1 MVSVGVA
8 WELHRSCCKRG
19 VYSWAFLGEDKA
31 KMMSSA
37 ATVRAQVEA
46 ALAGR
51 IPGALTPVAKT
62 VREGLATGVTAVDE
76 VLEGGLPVGA
86 VTEMIGAECS
96 GRTALALS
104 FVAGVTRA
112 ERVCAWVDVSDAL
125 SPESA
130 AAAGVDLR
138 RMLWVRCGVVAKT
151 GAERRGDFKLAEK
164 YFAAPVVTK
173 GLHGGG
179 FGPHPRM
186 EVKGMP
192 EGVGDLLRPFA
203 PRCAEPQRRV
213 RAEREMVEAPGG
225 WGSRAEAKSG
235 GVSVWG
241 RMEQAMRVTDLLLQG
256 GGFSAIVLDMGS
268 LAPEQVSRIP
278 LATWFRYAAAAE
290 RSRASVVLLTQH
302 GCSKSS
308 AGLVLRLSAAEARG
322 EGTVLGGLRCSVEV
336 SRQRSVETK
345 VVELKKPARRVNA
358 AEWMS
363 RATWAGVR

>member
-1 MVSVGVA
+1 M
-8 WELHRSCCKRG
+8 HRSGCKRG
-19 VYSWAFLGEDKA
+19 LYSAGLVGEDKA

-46 ALAGR
+46 ALAER

-62 VREGLATGVTAVDE
+62 IREGLATGVAAVDE

-86 VTEMIGAECS
+86 VTEVIGAECS

-130 AAAGVDLR
+130 AAAGVELK
-138 RMLWVRCGVVAKT
+138 RMLWVRCGVAASTRKVEA
-151 GAERRGDFKLAEK
+151 GSSRGDFKLAEK
-164 YFAAPVVTK
+164 YFAAPVVKK

-179 FGPHPRM
+179 CGPHPRM
-186 EVKGMP
+186 EVKGMS
-192 EGVGDLLRPFA
+192 EGVGALLRPYA
-203 PRCAEPQRRV
+203 PRCAEPQRR
-213 RAEREMVEAPGG
+213 ERGRGERVEAVGG
-225 WGSRAEAKSG
+225 WGARAEVRGG
-235 GVSVWG
+235 GVSVWA
-241 RMEQAMRVTDLLLQG
+241 RMEQAMRVTDLLLQA

-308 AGLVLRLSAAEARG
+308 AGLVLRLGASEARG
-322 EGTVLGGLRCSVEV
+322 EGTVLGGLRCRVEV
-336 SRQRSVETK
+336 SRQRSVEAK

>member
-1 MVSVGVA
+1 M
-8 WELHRSCCKRG
+8 R
-19 VYSWAFLGEDKA
+19 
-31 KMMSSA
+31 SA

-46 ALAGR
+46 SLAER
-51 IPGALTPVAKT
+51 IPGALTPVPKT
-62 VREGLATGVTAVDE
+62 IREVMATGVAAVDE

-138 RMLWVRCGVVAKT
+138 RMLWVRCGVVAGPKV
-151 GAERRGDFKLAEK
+151 GAGVRGDFKLAEK

-179 FGPHPRM
+179 HGPHPRM
-186 EVKGMP
+186 EVRGLS
-192 EGVGDLLRPFA
+192 EGVGALLREEA
-203 PRCAEPQRRV
+203 RVGARCAEPVRRV
-213 RAEREMVEAPGG
+213 RERGERVEAVG
-225 WGSRAEAKSG
+225 WPAKTEVRGG

-241 RMEQAMRVTDLLLQG
+241 RMEQAMRVTDLLLQA

-290 RSRASVVLLTQH
+290 RSRSSVVLLTQH

-308 AGLVLRLSAAEARG
+308 AGLVLRMRAGEASG
-322 EGTVLGGLRCSVEV
+322 EATVLGGLRCSVEV
-336 SRQRSVETK
+336 SRQMGLDAAQKESAK
-345 VVELKKPARRVNA
+345 VVELRKRPQRVSGA
-358 AEWMS
+358 AWES
-363 RATWAGVR
+363 RAVWAGVR

>member
-1 MVSVGVA
+1 
-8 WELHRSCCKRG
+8 LHHFDCKRWLYRWG
-19 VYSWAFLGEDKA
+19 TVGEDKA

-62 VREGLATGVTAVDE
+62 IREVLATGVAAVDE

-138 RMLWVRCGVVAKT
+138 RMLWVRCGVVAAARGSV
-151 GAERRGDFKLAEK
+151 GAGEKFKLAEK
-164 YFAAPVVTK
+164 YFAAPVVKK

-186 EVKGMP
+186 EVKGLSD
-192 EGVGDLLRPFA
+192 GVGALLRPFA

-213 RAEREMVEAPGG
+213 SREKEMVEAVGG
-225 WGSRAEAKSG
+225 WSVKGEVRNG
-235 GVSVWG
+235 GGSVWA
-241 RMEQAMRVTDLLLQG
+241 RMEQAMRVTDLLLQA
-256 GGFSAIVLDMGS
+256 GGFGAIVLDMGS

-290 RSRASVVLLTQH
+290 RSRACVVLLTQH

-308 AGLVLRLSAAEARG
+308 AGLVLRLSAAEAEG
-322 EGTVLGGLRCSVEV
+322 EGTVLGGLSCRVEV
-336 SRQRSVETK
+336 SRQRSMEAAK
-345 VVELKKPARRVNA
+345 VVAMKRPAQRVSGVA
-358 AEWMS
+358 WES
-363 RATWAGVR
+363 RTTWAGGRG

>member
-1 MVSVGVA
+1 
-8 WELHRSCCKRG
+8 
-19 VYSWAFLGEDKA
+19 
-31 KMMSSA
+31 MSSA

-51 IPGALTPVAKT
+51 IPGALTPVAKAI
-62 VREGLATGVTAVDE
+62 REVMPTGVGAVDE

-130 AAAGVDLR
+130 AAAGVDLK
-138 RMLWVRCGVVAKT
+138 RMLWVRCGVVATKKV
-151 GAERRGDFKLAEK
+151 EVRENFKLTEK

-179 FGPHPRM
+179 HGPHPRM
-186 EVKGMP
+186 EVKGMSD
-192 EGVGDLLRPFA
+192 GVGALLRESYA
-203 PRCAEPQRRV
+203 IGPRCAEAQRR
-213 RAEREMVEAPGG
+213 ERGRGERVEAVCG
-225 WGSRAEAKSG
+225 WAKGAEVRSG

-241 RMEQAMRVTDLLLQG
+241 RMEQAMRVTDLLLQA

-290 RSRASVVLLTQH
+290 RSRSSVVLLTQH

-322 EGTVLGGLRCSVEV
+322 EGTVLGGLSCLVEV
-336 SRQRSVETK
+336 SRQRSVEAAK
-345 VVELKKPARRVNA
+345 VVELRKTPRRTSE

-363 RATWAGVR
+363 RMTWAGVR

>member
-1 MVSVGVA
+1 
-8 WELHRSCCKRG
+8 
-19 VYSWAFLGEDKA
+19 
-31 KMMSSA
+31 MMSSA

-46 ALAGR
+46 ALAER
-51 IPGALTPVAKT
+51 IPGALTPVPKT
-62 VREGLATGVTAVDE
+62 IREVMATGVAAVDE

-138 RMLWVRCGVVAKT
+138 RMLWVRCGVVT
-151 GAERRGDFKLAEK
+151 GPKVGAGVRGDFKLAEK

-179 FGPHPRM
+179 HGPHPRM

-192 EGVGDLLRPFA
+192 EGVGDLLRPYA

-213 RAEREMVEAPGG
+213 SREREQVEAVSA
-225 WGSRAEAKSG
+225 WRVKSEARDG

-241 RMEQAMRVTDLLLQG
+241 RMEQAMRVTDLLLQA

-290 RSRASVVLLTQH
+290 RSRTSVVLLTQH

-308 AGLVLRLSAAEARG
+308 AGLVLRLAAAEATG

-336 SRQRSVETK
+336 SRQRSVEAK
-345 VVELKKPARRVNA
+345 VVELKRPAQRVTA
-358 AEWMS
+358 ASWMS
-363 RATWAGVR
+363 RATWAGVRG

>member
-1 MVSVGVA
+1 
-8 WELHRSCCKRG
+8 
-19 VYSWAFLGEDKA
+19 
-31 KMMSSA
+31 MMSSA

-51 IPGALTPVAKT
+51 IPGALTPAAKT
-62 VREGLATGVTAVDE
+62 IREVMPTGVAAVDE

-130 AAAGVDLR
+130 AAAGVELKR
-138 RMLWVRCGVVAKT
+138 LLWVRCGVAATKKSV
-151 GAERRGDFKLAEK
+151 GARENFKLAEK

-186 EVKGMP
+186 EVKGLSD
-192 EGVGDLLRPFA
+192 GVGALLREEVRVGA
-203 PRCAEPQRRV
+203 RCAEPVRR
-213 RAEREMVEAPGG
+213 ERGRGERVEAVGG
-225 WGSRAEAKSG
+225 WGVKSEARVA

-241 RMEQAMRVTDLLLQG
+241 RMEQAMRVTDLLLQA

-308 AGLVLRLSAAEARG
+308 AGLVLRLSAGEAEG
-322 EGTVLGGLRCSVEV
+322 ESTVLGGLSCSVEV
-336 SRQRSVETK
+336 SRQRSVEAK
-345 VVELKKPARRVNA
+345 VVELRKPPRRVSEA
-358 AEWMS
+358 AWVS
-363 RATWAGVR
+363 RATWAEVR

>member
-1 MVSVGVA
+1 
-8 WELHRSCCKRG
+8 
-19 VYSWAFLGEDKA
+19 
-31 KMMSSA
+31 MSSA

-51 IPGALTPVAKT
+51 IPGALSPGPKT
-62 VREGLATGVTAVDE
+62 IREVMPTGVEAVDE

-104 FVAGVTRA
+104 FVACVTRE

-138 RMLWVRCGVVAKT
+138 RMLWVRCGVTATAQKM
-151 GAERRGDFKLAEK
+151 GARANFRLAEK
-164 YFAAPVVTK
+164 YFAAPVVKK

-179 FGPHPRM
+179 HGPHPRM
-186 EVKGMP
+186 EVKGLSA
-192 EGVGDLLRPFA
+192 GVGALLREEA
-203 PRCAEPQRRV
+203 RVGARCAEPMRRV
-213 RAEREMVEAPGG
+213 RKEPQRVDAVG
-225 WGSRAEAKSG
+225 WSTKGEEGRGE

-268 LAPEQVSRIP
+268 LAPEHVSRIP

-290 RSRASVVLLTQH
+290 RSRTSVVLLTQH

-308 AGLVLRLSAAEARG
+308 AGLVLRLRAGEVSGEA
-322 EGTVLGGLRCSVEV
+322 TVLGGLRCSVEV
-336 SRQRSVETK
+336 SRQRSVAAK
-345 VVELKKPARRVNA
+345 VVELRKRPQRLNA
-358 AEWMS
+358 ATWTS
-363 RATWAGVR
+363 RTSWAGVR

>member
-1 MVSVGVA
+1 MA
-8 WELHRSCCKRG
+8 E
-19 VYSWAFLGEDKA
+19 
-31 KMMSSA
+31 
-37 ATVRAQVEA
+37 
-46 ALAGR
+46 R

-62 VREGLATGVTAVDE
+62 IREVMATGVAAVDE
-76 VLEGGLPVGA
+76 VLDGGLPVGA

-130 AAAGVDLR
+130 AAAGVELK
-138 RMLWVRCGVVAKT
+138 RMLWVRCGVV
-151 GAERRGDFKLAEK
+151 ERKVGVGSSQGKFKLAEK
-164 YFAAPVVTK
+164 YFAPPVVMK

-179 FGPHPRM
+179 CGPHPRM

-192 EGVGDLLRPFA
+192 EGVGELLRPYA

-213 RAEREMVEAPGG
+213 SREKERVEAPGG
-225 WGSRAEAKSG
+225 WGARDEVRAG

-241 RMEQAMRVTDLLLQG
+241 RMEQAMRVTDLLLQA

-308 AGLVLRLSAAEARG
+308 AGLVLRLAAAEARG

-336 SRQRSVETK
+336 SRQRSVEAK
-345 VVELKKPARRVNA
+345 VISMRRPAQRVNA

>member
-1 MVSVGVA
+1 M
-8 WELHRSCCKRG
+8 
-19 VYSWAFLGEDKA
+19 
-31 KMMSSA
+31 
-37 ATVRAQVEA
+37 
-46 ALAGR
+46 AGR

-62 VREGLATGVTAVDE
+62 IREVMPTGVAAVDE

-138 RMLWVRCGVVAKT
+138 RMLWVRCGVVAKKSV
-151 GAERRGDFKLAEK
+151 GARGDFKLAEK
-164 YFAAPVVTK
+164 YFAAPVVKK

-179 FGPHPRM
+179 HGTHPRM
-186 EVKGMP
+186 EVKGMS
-192 EGVGDLLRPFA
+192 EGVGALLRESGA
-203 PRCAEPQRRV
+203 VAHRCAEAQRR
-213 RAEREMVEAPGG
+213 ERGRGERVEAVG
-225 WGSRAEAKSG
+225 WVAKGVAKSG

-241 RMEQAMRVTDLLLQG
+241 RMEQAMRVTDLLLQA
-256 GGFSAIVLDMGS
+256 GGFGAIVLDMGS

-290 RSRASVVLLTQH
+290 RSRSSVVLLTQH
-302 GCSKSS
+302 TCSKSS
-308 AGLVLRLSAAEARG
+308 AGLVLRMTADEAKG

-336 SRQRSVETK
+336 SRQRGLDVAKRESK
-345 VVELKKPARRVNA
+345 VVTMKKPSQRVNGVA
-358 AEWMS
+358 WSS
-363 RATWAGVR
+363 RTVWAGVR

>member
-1 MVSVGVA
+1 M
-8 WELHRSCCKRG
+8 R
-19 VYSWAFLGEDKA
+19 
-31 KMMSSA
+31 SA

-46 ALAGR
+46 ALAER
-51 IPGALTPVAKT
+51 IPGALTPVPKT
-62 VREGLATGVTAVDE
+62 IREVMATGVAAVDE

-138 RMLWVRCGVVAKT
+138 RMLWVRCGVVT
-151 GAERRGDFKLAEK
+151 GPKVGAGVRGDFKLAEK
-164 YFAAPVVTK
+164 YFAAPVVK
-173 GLHGGG
+173 RGLHGGG
-179 FGPHPRM
+179 HGTHPRT
-186 EVKGMP
+186 EVTGLS
-192 EGVGDLLRPFA
+192 EWVGALLREEA
-203 PRCAEPQRRV
+203 RVGARCAEPVRRV
-213 RAEREMVEAPGG
+213 RERGERVEAVG
-225 WGSRAEAKSG
+225 WPAKTEVRGG

-241 RMEQAMRVTDLLLQG
+241 RMEQAMRVTDLLLQA

-290 RSRASVVLLTQH
+290 RSRSSVVLLTQH

-308 AGLVLRLSAAEARG
+308 AGLVLRMSAGGVESEA
-322 EGTVLGGLRCSVEV
+322 TVLGGLRCSVEV
-336 SRQRSVETK
+336 SRQRGLDAAQKESAK
-345 VVELKKPARRVNA
+345 VVELRKRPQRVSGA
-358 AEWMS
+358 AWES
-363 RATWAGVR
+363 RTSWAGVR

>member
-1 MVSVGVA
+1 
-8 WELHRSCCKRG
+8 
-19 VYSWAFLGEDKA
+19 
-31 KMMSSA
+31 
-37 ATVRAQVEA
+37 
-46 ALAGR
+46 
-51 IPGALTPVAKT
+51 
-62 VREGLATGVTAVDE
+62 
-76 VLEGGLPVGA
+76 
-86 VTEMIGAECS
+86 MIGAECS

-130 AAAGVDLR
+130 AAAGVELK
-138 RMLWVRCGVVAKT
+138 RMLWVRCGVAAVKKDV
-151 GAERRGDFKLAEK
+151 GAGSSSGEFKLPEK
-164 YFAAPVVTK
+164 YFAAPVVKK

-179 FGPHPRM
+179 HGPHPRM

-192 EGVGDLLRPFA
+192 EGVGDLLREDARVGVRDAGICGGPPVPAMKPPARMGHPFA
-203 PRCAEPQRRV
+203 EDHV
-213 RAEREMVEAPGG
+213 VG
-225 WGSRAEAKSG
+225 WGVRNEVRGG

-308 AGLVLRLSAAEARG
+308 AGLVLRLRAGEARG
-322 EGTVLGGLRCSVEV
+322 EATVLGGLSCSVEV
-336 SRQRSVETK
+336 SRQRSVESAVK
-345 VVELKKPARRVNA
+345 VVELRKPPRRVSA

-363 RATWAGVR
+363 RTTWAGVR

>member
-1 MVSVGVA
+1 
-8 WELHRSCCKRG
+8 
-19 VYSWAFLGEDKA
+19 
-31 KMMSSA
+31 MSSA

-46 ALAGR
+46 ALAER

-62 VREGLATGVTAVDE
+62 IREVMATGVAAVDE

-96 GRTALALS
+96 GRTGLALS

-138 RMLWVRCGVVAKT
+138 RMLWVRCGVTAGVKQV
-151 GAERRGDFKLAEK
+151 GGRENFKLAEK
-164 YFAAPVVTK
+164 YFAAPVVKK

-179 FGPHPRM
+179 HGTHPRM
-186 EVKGMP
+186 EVKGMS
-192 EGVGDLLRPFA
+192 EGVGALLREEA
-203 PRCAEPQRRV
+203 RVGARCAEPVRR
-213 RAEREMVEAPGG
+213 ERGRGERVEAVGWSAKGEVRGG
-225 WGSRAEAKSG
+225 G

-241 RMEQAMRVTDLLLQG
+241 RMEQAMRVTELLLQG

-308 AGLVLRLSAAEARG
+308 AGLVLRMRAGEARG
-322 EGTVLGGLRCSVEV
+322 EGTLMGGLRCSVEV
-336 SRQRSVETK
+336 SRQRSVEAK
-345 VVELKKPARRVNA
+345 VVAMKRPVQRVSGA
-358 AEWMS
+358 AWVS
-363 RATWAGVR
+363 RATWAGVQ

>member
-1 MVSVGVA
+1 M
-8 WELHRSCCKRG
+8 HRSGCKRG
-19 VYSWAFLGEDKA
+19 VYRWAFLGEDKA

-46 ALAGR
+46 ALAER

-62 VREGLATGVTAVDE
+62 IREVMATGVAAVDE

-138 RMLWVRCGVVAKT
+138 RMLWVRCGVVT
-151 GAERRGDFKLAEK
+151 GPKVGAGVRGDFKLAEK
-164 YFAAPVVTK
+164 YFAAPVVK
-173 GLHGGG
+173 RGLHGGG
-179 FGPHPRM
+179 HGTHPRM
-186 EVKGMP
+186 EVKGLSD
-192 EGVGDLLRPFA
+192 GVGALLREEA
-203 PRCAEPQRRV
+203 RVGARCAEPVRRV
-213 RAEREMVEAPGG
+213 RGERQPVEAVAA
-225 WGSRAEAKSG
+225 WGAKSEVRGG

-290 RSRASVVLLTQH
+290 RSRTSVVLLTQH

-308 AGLVLRLSAAEARG
+308 AGLVLRLAAAEATG

-336 SRQRSVETK
+336 SRQRSVEAK
-345 VVELKKPARRVNA
+345 VVELKRPAQRVNA
-358 AEWMS
+358 ASWMS
-363 RATWAGVR
+363 RATWAGVRG

>member
-1 MVSVGVA
+1 
-8 WELHRSCCKRG
+8 
-19 VYSWAFLGEDKA
+19 
-31 KMMSSA
+31 MMSSA

-46 ALAGR
+46 ALAER
-51 IPGALTPVAKT
+51 IPGALTPVPKT
-62 VREGLATGVTAVDE
+62 IREVMATGVAAVDE

-138 RMLWVRCGVVAKT
+138 RMLWVRCGVVT
-151 GAERRGDFKLAEK
+151 GPKVGAGVRGDFKLAEK
-164 YFAAPVVTK
+164 YFAAPVVK
-173 GLHGGG
+173 RGLHGGG
-179 FGPHPRM
+179 HGTHPRT
-186 EVKGMP
+186 EVKGLS
-192 EGVGDLLRPFA
+192 EWVGALLREEA
-203 PRCAEPQRRV
+203 RVGARCAEPVRRV
-213 RAEREMVEAPGG
+213 RERGERVEAVG
-225 WGSRAEAKSG
+225 WPAKTEVRGG

-241 RMEQAMRVTDLLLQG
+241 RMEQAMRVTDLLLQA

-290 RSRASVVLLTQH
+290 RSRTSVVLLTQH

-308 AGLVLRLSAAEARG
+308 AGLVLRLAAAEATG

-336 SRQRSVETK
+336 SRQRSVEAK
-345 VVELKKPARRVNA
+345 VVELKRPAQRVNA
-358 AEWMS
+358 ASWMS
-363 RATWAGVR
+363 RTTWAGVRG